1 LFHFRLALRDVENQ
15 ATSNT
20 FLPCLLQK
28 FNKDGS
34 LDNKPGLQVFFYV
47 YVLLPFQALRDML
60 VLNILNDFTHPLVAG
75 RQTIEVLSF
84 SANVD
89 TNHGSLL

>member
-1 LFHFRLALRDVENQ
+1 MTNIYILFDFRLALRDVENQ

-34 LDNKPGLQVFFYV
+34 LDNKPGLQVI
-47 YVLLPFQALRDML
+47 LLL
-60 VLNILNDFTHPLVAG
+60 
-75 RQTIEVLSF
+75 
-84 SANVD
+84 
-89 TNHGSLL
+89 